1 MRDSIF
7 TATVSFRQQS
17 DPLKGRETLGQV
29 SVQSHATEQTSETE
43 ITNNDSHLEFS
54 WEIIWSDLYCT
65 YLNLHT
71 SLPWYYLGYLL
82 TLENRLHEKMSHQ

>member
-17 DPLKGRETLGQV
+17 DLLKGRETLGQV

-54 WEIIWSDLYCT
+54 
-65 YLNLHT
+65 
-71 SLPWYYLGYLL
+71 
-82 TLENRLHEKMSHQ
+82 

>member
-54 WEIIWSDLYCT
+54 
-65 YLNLHT
+65 
-71 SLPWYYLGYLL
+71 
-82 TLENRLHEKMSHQ
+82 